1 MLLWSSQGYVYYTAI
16 DGTGQQVGS
25 TYKMAGN
32 LSDCVPSIINGKL
45 IWYAWKNNHNTFYEI
60 NLSDLSSNHA
70 TRIENGHKYVYGT
83 TVENNQVDKTCR
95 VCGITSKAAV
105 PTKISAYITPSNS
118 SYHTLNGSEF
128 LTKDLTYTVDW
139 STWFSGDSGD
149 DYLSDCTDLLL
160 RQQYTH
166 CTADKQQ
173 CCSDHSEK
181 IRKSHSYHTVQ
192 I

>member
-70 TRIENGHKYVYGT
+70 TRIENGHKYV
-83 TVENNQVDKTCR
+83 
-95 VCGITSKAAV
+95 
-105 PTKISAYITPSNS
+105 
-118 SYHTLNGSEF
+118 
-128 LTKDLTYTVDW
+128 
-139 STWFSGDSGD
+139 
-149 DYLSDCTDLLL
+149 
-160 RQQYTH
+160 
-166 CTADKQQ
+166 
-173 CCSDHSEK
+173 
-181 IRKSHSYHTVQ
+181 
-192 I
+192 

>member
-1 MLLWSSQGYVYYTAI
+1 MHGKTAI
-16 DGTGQQVGS
+16 T
-25 TYKMAGN
+25 
-32 LSDCVPSIINGKL
+32 
-45 IWYAWKNNHNTFYEI
+45 HFYEI

-83 TVENNQVDKTCR
+83 TIENNQVDKTCR

-149 DYLSDCTDLLL
+149 DYLSDCTIS
-160 RQQYTH
+160 
-166 CTADKQQ
+166 
-173 CCSDHSEK
+173 CSDNSVL
-181 IRKSHSYHTVQ
+181 TVQ
-192 I
+192 QTSDSVAVITPKKSGKAILTIQSKYNPSVVFTSELYVDMLSEDVFTFSHGYIGYYDGTKKDT